1 MEKEVRNV
9 AWQAKNQAT
18 QASYFVAEWNVM
30 ADEQGNARQRNFDG
44 IYFWGMIIAMFV
56 SLAIFII
63 LAFTSQVQIG
73 HGQG

>member
-1 MEKEVRNV
+1 
-9 AWQAKNQAT
+9 
-18 QASYFVAEWNVM
+18 M
-30 ADEQGNARQRNFDG
+30 ADEQGNSRQRNFDG